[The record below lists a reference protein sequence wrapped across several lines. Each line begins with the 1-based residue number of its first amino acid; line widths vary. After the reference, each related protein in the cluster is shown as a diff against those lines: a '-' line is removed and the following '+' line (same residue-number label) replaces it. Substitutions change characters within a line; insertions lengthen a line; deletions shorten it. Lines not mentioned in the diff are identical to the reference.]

1 MIIFNKAY
9 FFLLFINF
17 IFPFCRILACI
28 SIIPIFDNHF
38 FSYRVKIL
46 LSVLIT
52 FLLMPFLPKLE
63 IVSLSFIHILIL
75 VEQILIGIVL
85 GMMVQFI
92 LSIGQITGDIIGIQI
107 GLSFST
113 IFDSNSHINTSI
125 ISRFFYILV
134 SLLLVSWNIHIWII
148 LILVHTFYM
157 IPVDKLFLKSVVF
170 LDIVQFYSII
180 FKNGMMLSLP
190 IIIINLISNMVMG
203 ILNRVLA
210 QLSIFSI
217 GFPITLLI
225 GIFFLNLLIFII
237 VPHMKDISQFLI
249 FSFLSFLKNFASS

>member
-1 MIIFNKAY
+1 MM
-9 FFLLFINF
+9 
-17 IFPFCRILACI
+17 
-28 SIIPIFDNHF
+28 PIFDNNF

-46 LSVLIT
+46 LSVIIT

-92 LSIGQITGDIIGIQI
+92 LSVGQITGDIIGIQI

-113 IFDSNSHINTSI
+113 IFDANSHINTSI
-125 ISRFFYILV
+125 ISRFFYIFV

-170 LDIVQFYSII
+170 LDIVQFYSVI

-190 IIIINLISNMVMG
+190 IIIVNLILNMVMG

-225 GIFFLNLLIFII
+225 GIFFFNLLIFII

-249 FSFLSFLKNFASS
+249 FSFLSFLKNFTLS